1 VRLCPQPVIAPA
13 TISIAPIQHSL
24 FGRTTIAAIVLRA
37 MESLLASWKCR
48 PTSRVGS
55 QQVQI
60 ASGMPNRGSML
71 SLLVDPESWLSTQVY
86 TPFGRPAV
94 FEIFFFRFPQVAATH
109 FRSRVCQNF
118 HYLGTKCT
126 FVYELTDRD
135 NGCISRDG

>member
-1 VRLCPQPVIAPA
+1 VRLCPQPVNAPA
-13 TISIAPIQHSL
+13 AISIAPIQHSL
-24 FGRTTIAAIVLRA
+24 LGRTTIAAIVLRA

-55 QQVQI
+55 QRIQI

-94 FEIFFFRFPQVAATH
+94 FEIFFFRFPQVVAAR
-109 FRSRVCQNF
+109 FRRPVCQKF
-118 HYLGTKCT
+118 HPFG
-126 FVYELTDRD
+126 
-135 NGCISRDG
+135 I